1 MVSLG
6 KNISKALP
14 VLPINLNMVAE
25 TSNTLLGK
33 DITFN
38 EYAVRWINAS
48 TLQPSTERSYR
59 NHIKKLSLVFGDMV
73 ITQIVPIMIK
83 EYKKTIEHYSPKYQ
97 KNILT
102 TFSIIME
109 SAKNDR
115 LIDENPLKF
124 VSKPKVT
131 LMKAYPFF
139 IKDVKKIIQYMEQTS
154 PHMTAFFAIGFFM
167 GLRTGEIMGLKWS
180 DVDFSNNILRVQR
193 TITDGKIKEGT
204 KTTPYRDIPIPLLA
218 MKYINRHKQYTLL
231 KSEWMFISNQNTPFM
246 SYSTINNYYWK
257 KVLLACGLRY
267 REPYQMR
274 HSFAC
279 NALNAGFEVSYIQHM
294 LGHSSL
300 EMVFKV
306 YGNFIPKN
314 NLKNGFN
321 DVNFLEK
328 IS

>member
-1 MVSLG
+1 MGIIRDSKSKQIYVRFRYGEKQLEEPTQYYCKNKGEPTTSCKCFSCNSARAIAYSVTKSIRDNTFDYADFFPNSKALVSLG
-6 KNISKALP
+6 KNIYKALP
-14 VLPINLNMVAE
+14 VLPINLNVVAE

-131 LMKAYPFF
+131 LMKADPFF
-139 IKDVKKIIQYMEQTS
+139 IKDVKKIFNI
-154 PHMTAFFAIGFFM
+154 
-167 GLRTGEIMGLKWS
+167 WS
-180 DVDFSNNILRVQR
+180 
-193 TITDGKIKEGT
+193 KH
-204 KTTPYRDIPIPLLA
+204 LL
-218 MKYINRHKQYTLL
+218 I
-231 KSEWMFISNQNTPFM
+231 
-246 SYSTINNYYWK
+246 
-257 KVLLACGLRY
+257 
-267 REPYQMR
+267 
-274 HSFAC
+274 
-279 NALNAGFEVSYIQHM
+279 
-294 LGHSSL
+294 
-300 EMVFKV
+300 
-306 YGNFIPKN
+306 
-314 NLKNGFN
+314 
-321 DVNFLEK
+321 
-328 IS
+328 